1 MSMLDLLPK
10 VGTQDNY
17 MYSHSNLLDSSI
29 RYYSSS
35 SSSSSSSW
43 YRRNN
48 VALALDACHPDLLLR
63 LTSQRLERDA
73 VNL

>member
-1 MSMLDLLPK
+1 
-10 VGTQDNY
+10 

-29 RYYSSS
+29 RYWSS

-48 VALALDACHPDLLLR
+48 VALALDACHPDLPLR
-63 LTSQRLERDA
+63 LTAQRLERDA